1 MPVALLAVTLASLAV
16 AAYALRRL
24 LLPAW
29 SGAPAR
35 LAEAILGIA
44 VLIVVSEL
52 AGSVDAFR
60 RWTLVPAL
68 VVVAVA
74 AGAVGWR
81 RHSAASQAPPVGVR
95 QGATPVVLAAVAVTV
110 APVSYTHLTL
120 PTNREV

>member
-1 MPVALLAVTLASLAV
+1 MPVALLAVTLGSLAV

-35 LAEAILGIA
+35 LAEAVLGIA
-44 VLIVVSEL
+44 VLVVVSEL

-68 VVVAVA
+68 VVVAA
-74 AGAVGWR
+74 AAAAVGWR
-81 RHSAASQAPPVGVR
+81 RQSAASQAPPVGVR
-95 QGATPVVLAAVAVTV
+95 QGAAPVVLAARRPSA
-110 APVSYTHLTL
+110 
-120 PTNREV
+120 RQ